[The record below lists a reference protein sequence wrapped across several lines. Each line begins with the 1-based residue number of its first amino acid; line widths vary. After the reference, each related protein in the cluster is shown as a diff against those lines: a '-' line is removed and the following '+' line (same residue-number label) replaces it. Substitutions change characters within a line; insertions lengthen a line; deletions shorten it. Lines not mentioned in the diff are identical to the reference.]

1 MKRNV
6 LAVLVCVA
14 VTLVAVAWG
23 SNKQHTD
30 NVTSKWEYKVTTQ
43 MSLAGI
49 KSMDQWLEKAF
60 EAKSFEGSEKMNAEM
75 SSYMTKLGD
84 EGWELVC
91 YSKETGFVFKR
102 QR

>member
-1 MKRNV
+1 MKSNV
-6 LAVLVCVA
+6 ITILVCLA
-14 VTLVAVAWG
+14 ITFVAVAWG
-23 SNKQHTD
+23 SNKQQPD
-30 NVTSKWEYKVTTQ
+30 NSASNWEYKVTTQ

-60 EAKSFEGSEKMNAEM
+60 EAKSYEGSEKLNAEM

-84 EGWELVC
+84 QGWELVC

-102 QR
+102 PR